1 MSKSWDINGRLLCY
15 SFPSSPAWRTW
26 GEPQCPSIPAAQGS
40 PPTPS
45 FPQLPFAVL
54 LPLLFVR
61 GRLGEALWWV
71 LLVLP
76 ADARGPTRGCDAQLC
91 VLSFQEIPQQMN
103 GSDCGM
109 FACKYADCITKDK
122 PINFT
127 QVIPTLTCAAC
138 SGYVFVPILILPNAF
153 CSLLRWFKAHPGDR
167 IAIPQS
173 RADTEHWGTSSY
185 HAKFLKSR
193 PHVFY

>member
-1 MSKSWDINGRLLCY
+1 M
-15 SFPSSPAWRTW
+15 
-26 GEPQCPSIPAAQGS
+26 
-40 PPTPS
+40 
-45 FPQLPFAVL
+45 
-54 LPLLFVR
+54 
-61 GRLGEALWWV
+61 

-127 QVIPTLTCAAC
+127 QVIP
-138 SGYVFVPILILPNAF
+138 P
-153 CSLLRWFKAHPGDR
+153 
-167 IAIPQS
+167 
-173 RADTEHWGTSSY
+173 
-185 HAKFLKSR
+185 
-193 PHVFY
+193 